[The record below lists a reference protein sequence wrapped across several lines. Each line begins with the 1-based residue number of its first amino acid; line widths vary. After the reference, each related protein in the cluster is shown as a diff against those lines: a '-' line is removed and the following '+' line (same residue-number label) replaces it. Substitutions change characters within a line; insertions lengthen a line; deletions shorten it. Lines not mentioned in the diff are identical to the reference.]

1 MSMNGMSMMP
11 PGSGGGGGGGGGG
24 NRPKRPSGQMHPVV
38 PPADKDGKPTAIIAQ
53 PMPVVLTVGT
63 IFKLASVIMVPLLG
77 ILSAGIYHYHK
88 TNAHIDD
95 PVIHLTRGERSK
107 LETADGAKA
116 ERKKLERSIK
126 REVKLQAREIKQ
138 DVAAEQKVQI
148 QKLGTELKL
157 EQKAWGDRLLQEV
170 KKARREI
177 RNQ

>member
-11 PGSGGGGGGGGGG
+11 PNGGGGGGGSGR
-24 NRPKRPSGQMHPVV
+24 RPARKSGEGHPAVSV
-38 PPADKDGKPTAIIAQ
+38 SNDSSSALIAQ

-63 IFKLASVIMVPLLG
+63 IIKLASVIIVPMLG

-95 PVIHLTRGERSK
+95 AVIHLKHGERPK
-107 LETADGAKA
+107 FETKSEAKE
-116 ERKKLERSIK
+116 ERKKLEGSIK
-126 REVKLQAREIKQ
+126 REMKLRAREIKQ

-148 QKLGTELKL
+148 KKLGTELKL

-170 KKARREI
+170 KKARRDI
-177 RNQ
+177 RSR